1 MKRIEDMI
9 GDKLCDIANYLLSL
23 KYKPDIT
30 IDKVTDLDE
39 KAIDELI
46 ARYGIE
52 GVIIDVDETLRSQMQ
67 SIPQCNK
74 DWIEILRGRLK
85 VIILSNGVDREVE
98 SYFTDRGID
107 YVGFAMKPLKRNFR
121 KACQKMGVSPD
132 RVLVLGDSLFD
143 DIYGGKRN
151 NMRTGLVKRK
161 DTERGE

>member
-1 MKRIEDMI
+1 
-9 GDKLCDIANYLLSL
+9 
-23 KYKPDIT
+23 
-30 IDKVTDLDE
+30 
-39 KAIDELI
+39 
-46 ARYGIE
+46 
-52 GVIIDVDETLRSQMQ
+52 MQ

-74 DWIEILRGRLK
+74 DWIEKLRGRLK